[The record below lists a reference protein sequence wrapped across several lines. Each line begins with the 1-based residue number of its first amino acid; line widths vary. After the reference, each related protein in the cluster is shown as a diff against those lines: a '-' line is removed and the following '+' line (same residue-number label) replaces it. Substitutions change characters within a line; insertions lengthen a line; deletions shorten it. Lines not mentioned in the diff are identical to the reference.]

1 MKFFDEV
8 EKEKNDV
15 VIQQPKVEFQKA
27 GLLRSVGDFSIEVL
41 DAIEKWLFSF
51 PTGMTKEAF
60 QRQIDHLEKDPA
72 IALAQLKAAHGYR
85 VIRKH
90 KEEFPMLE
98 KSFIECVAEGMMFVT
113 IDGAKKKCEKYVL
126 SAIKDLK
133 PHGSVYVLDCAVLFA
148 ELKSARERGT
158 SDDLISKAQK
168 CDFLIME
175 NLAQPIG
182 YVSNVACWAL
192 IALVNARVEQN
203 KPILARHNEY
213 KNLKPIYEKCPIY
226 SLGE

>member
-41 DAIEKWLFSF
+41 GAIEKWLFSF

-60 QRQIDHLEKDPA
+60 HRQIEHLEKDPT

-85 VIRKH
+85 VIRKY

-98 KSFIECVAEGMMFVT
+98 KRFIECVADGGLFVT
-113 IDGAKKKCEKYVL
+113 IEGAKKKCEKYVM

-133 PHGSVYVLDCAVLFA
+133 PHGAVYVLDCAVMFA
-148 ELKSARERGT
+148 ELKSSRERGST
-158 SDDLISKAQK
+158 DDLLSKAQK

-192 IALVNARVEQN
+192 IALVNARVEQG